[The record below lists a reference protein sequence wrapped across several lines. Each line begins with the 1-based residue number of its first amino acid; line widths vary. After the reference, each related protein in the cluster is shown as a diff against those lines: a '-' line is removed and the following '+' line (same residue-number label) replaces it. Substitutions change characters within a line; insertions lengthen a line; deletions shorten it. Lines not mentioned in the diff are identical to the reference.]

1 MEVFVRPFWASVEA
15 YMAQLEDDGV
25 RSIPSKESIDAL
37 VLGARRILRRVYK
50 TAAEAA
56 LKAEQLMLRVAMRCC
71 TSSQLMKRRD
81 GLRVLADAVQIS
93 LNRERY
99 PRGFYA
105 CTSYPAGS
113 SSAPITEYIRM
124 ATSVAI
130 KSSTIVD
137 MILQASLL
145 QDIFVTRH
153 HRELIKISG
162 DLLRVMSSIPE
173 SLGPKQVRGTLAG
186 SSWGDTHLAAATFPR
201 PALPLLCPPRRRRP
215 GLVAARCPPPQRHG

>member
-1 MEVFVRPFWASVEA
+1 MRPFWSSVET
-15 YMAQLEDDGV
+15 YLAQLEDDGV

-93 LNRERY
+93 LNRDRY
-99 PRGFYA
+99 PHGFYA

-113 SSAPITEYIRM
+113 SVPITEYMRM

-130 KSSTIVD
+130 KTSTIVD
-137 MILQASLL
+137 MISQASLL

-162 DLLRVMSSIPE
+162 DLLRVMSGLPE
-173 SLGPKQVRGTLAG
+173 SLGPKQARGARAA
-186 SSWGDTHLAAATFPR
+186 SSWGDSPLPATTFPR
-201 PALPLLCPPRRRRP
+201 PALPLLCPPLFRRP
-215 GLVAARCPPPQRHG
+215 GLVAARRHPPQ